1 MKFFTN
7 EVKIATVAIVGV
19 VLLFFG
25 INFMKGHSV
34 FSDNNTYYIRFA
46 DISGLSNSNPI
57 YANGFKVGLVDGIS
71 YDYDGGQGVIVALD
85 VNKNLKIPHG
95 SKAVI
100 SSDLMGNVKM
110 NLLLADSANGICQPG
125 DTLSGSLEVGLQEA
139 VAQLMPAI
147 KQLIPKA
154 DSILTSV
161 NTLMADPAI
170 AKSLHNVQRVSA
182 ELTTTTASLNRLITN
197 LNTRMPG
204 LMNKTEM
211 AIGKANVTLDNT
223 SQITA
228 NLAAIDI
235 EGTMSKVNNTL
246 DNVQNITAKMNS
258 KHSTLGL
265 LLSDPTLYNNLNSTL
280 MSADSLVTNFK
291 AHPKRYIHFSIF
303 GRRDK

>member
-1 MKFFTN
+1 
-7 EVKIATVAIVGV
+7 
-19 VLLFFG
+19 
-25 INFMKGHSV
+25 
-34 FSDNNTYYIRFA
+34 
-46 DISGLSNSNPI
+46 
-57 YANGFKVGLVDGIS
+57 
-71 YDYDGGQGVIVALD
+71 
-85 VNKNLKIPHG
+85 
-95 SKAVI
+95 
-100 SSDLMGNVKM
+100 
-110 NLLLADSANGICQPG
+110 
-125 DTLSGSLEVGLQEA
+125 
-139 VAQLMPAI
+139 MPAI

-204 LMNKTEM
+204 IMNKTEM
-211 AIGKANVTLDNT
+211 AIGKANTTLDNT